1 MKEILTYR
9 ARGLLCRQQ
18 AVLHPE
24 DIWKW
29 LAKAERLEHLADA
42 EIGSRV
48 KECNTTSST
57 DLAKPSAPSNARD
70 TRREMAAAA

>member
-1 MKEILTYR
+1 MKEILTCR

-29 LAKAERLEHLADA
+29 LAEAERWEHLADA
-42 EIGSRV
+42 EITSRV
-48 KECNTTSST
+48 KECNTTSSS
-57 DLAKPSAPSNARD
+57 DLAKPGAPSNARD
-70 TRREMAAAA
+70 TRIDLSATA